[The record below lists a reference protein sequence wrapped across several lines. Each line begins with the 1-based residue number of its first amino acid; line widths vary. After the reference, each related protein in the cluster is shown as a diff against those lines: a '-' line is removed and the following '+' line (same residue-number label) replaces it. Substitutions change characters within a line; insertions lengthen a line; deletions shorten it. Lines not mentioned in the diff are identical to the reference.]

1 MANLAQDYRF
11 GLRRNDFAT
20 RVPGTLSHRLDV
32 TKMRQPDSSSRDVAI
47 RIERFNAGREPE
59 RLALKYR
66 EMCNS
71 PFSFFRGSA
80 HLFWEDL
87 DARKSALPDSPTIW
101 ACGDLHLENFGSYQ
115 GDNGLSYFDIN
126 DFDEAALAPSIWEL
140 SRFVTSVYVAAPTLG
155 FSRASANEL
164 VKLFLDAYRTALA
177 HGKAHLVERDTATG
191 MVKTLLE
198 QVKKRKRTR
207 LVESRT
213 NWKKR
218 RRRLRI
224 DGKHT
229 LPATDDQR
237 ADVTRWLGKFA
248 RSQPDPGFFK
258 ILDVARRVAGVG
270 SLGLDRYIVLVRGD
284 GGSDGNAIIDA
295 KWPAPSSLANFDRL
309 PQPTWKSEPD
319 RVVAV
324 QRRMQGTAP
333 ALLDAVTIGR
343 GGYVLRELQPSKD
356 RLTLREARGRPG
368 RLRSVI
374 STMAH
379 VTAWAQLRSGGR
391 QGSAVADDLIAF
403 ANDSGWQRPLV
414 DYGRL
419 YADKVERD
427 YEAFVTTQKER
438 K

>member
-1 MANLAQDYRF
+1 MVRSV
-11 GLRRNDFAT
+11 RIAT
-20 RVPGTLSHRLDV
+20 TISPRSVP
-32 TKMRQPDSSSRDVAI
+32 TKMRQPDSSSRDI
-47 RIERFNAGREPE
+47 PDRIERFNAGREPE

-66 EMCNS
+66 EMCKS

-87 DARKSALPDSPTIW
+87 AARKNALPSSPTVW
-101 ACGDLHLENFGSYQ
+101 ACGDLHLENFGSFQ
-115 GDNGLSYFDIN
+115 GDNGLSYFDLN
-126 DFDEAALAPSIWEL
+126 DFDEAALAPSNWEL
-140 SRFVTSVYVAAPTLG
+140 SRFVTSIYVAAPALG
-155 FSRASANEL
+155 FGRTDANGF
-164 VKLFLDAYRTALA
+164 VKLFLEAYRTALG

-198 QVKKRKRTR
+198 QVKKRKRTQ

-213 NWKKR
+213 SWKKGR
-218 RRRLRI
+218 RHLRI

-237 ADVTRWLGKFA
+237 ADVERWLGKFA
-248 RSQPDPGFFK
+248 RSQSDPKFFGV
-258 ILDVARRVAGVG
+258 LDVARRVAGVG
-270 SLGLDRYIVLVRGD
+270 SLGLERYVVLVRGD

-295 KWPAPSSLANFDRL
+295 KWPAPSSLATFERIR
-309 PQPTWKSEPD
+309 QPRWKCEPD
-319 RVVAV
+319 RVVAI

-333 ALLDAVTIGR
+333 ALLDAVKIGS

-356 RLTLREARGRPG
+356 RLTLKDAKGRPG

-379 VTAWAQLRSGGR
+379 VTAWAQLRSSGR

-403 ANDSGWQRPLV
+403 AEASAWQRSLV

-419 YADKVERD
+419 YAAQVERD
-427 YEAFVTTQKER
+427 FKVFVRTQRER
-438 K
+438 Q

>member
-1 MANLAQDYRF
+1 
-11 GLRRNDFAT
+11 
-20 RVPGTLSHRLDV
+20 
-32 TKMRQPDSSSRDVAI
+32 MRQPDSSSRDI
-47 RIERFNAGREPE
+47 PERIERFNAGREPE

-66 EMCNS
+66 EMCKS

-87 DARKSALPDSPTIW
+87 AARKAALPGSPTVW
-101 ACGDLHLENFGSYQ
+101 ACGDLHLENFGSFQ
-115 GDNGLSYFDIN
+115 GDNGLSYFDLN
-126 DFDEAALAPSIWEL
+126 DFDEAALAPSNWEL

-155 FSRASANEL
+155 FARANANEL
-164 VKLFLDAYRTALA
+164 VKLFLEAYRTALG

-198 QVKKRKRTR
+198 QVKKRKRTQ

-213 NWKKR
+213 SWKKG

-237 ADVTRWLGKFA
+237 AGVAHWLGKFA
-248 RSQPDPGFFK
+248 RSQADPKFFK

-270 SLGLDRYIVLVRGD
+270 SLGLDRYVVLVRGD
-284 GGSDGNAIIDA
+284 GGSGGNAIIDA
-295 KWPAPSSLANFDRL
+295 KWPAPSSLAKFERL
-309 PQPTWKSEPD
+309 RQPKWKSEPD

-333 ALLDAVTIGR
+333 ALLDSLKIGS

-356 RLTLREARGRPG
+356 RLTLKDARGRPE

-403 ANDSGWQRPLV
+403 AEASDWQRPLIN
-414 DYGRL
+414 YGRL
-419 YADKVERD
+419 YAAQVERD
-427 YEAFVTTQKER
+427 YKVFVSTQR
-438 K
+438 KRQ

>member
-1 MANLAQDYRF
+1 
-11 GLRRNDFAT
+11 
-20 RVPGTLSHRLDV
+20 
-32 TKMRQPDSSSRDVAI
+32 MRQPDSSSRDIAA

-59 RLALKYR
+59 RLALKYE
-66 EMCNS
+66 EMCKS

-87 DARKSALPDSPTIW
+87 DARKGALPDSPAVW

-126 DFDEAALAPSIWEL
+126 DFDEAALAPSNWEL
-140 SRFVTSVYVAAPTLG
+140 SRFVTSVYVAAPALG
-155 FSRASANEL
+155 FSRSNANEL
-164 VKLFLDAYRTALA
+164 VKLFLDAYRTALGR
-177 HGKAHLVERDTATG
+177 GKAHLVERDTATG
-191 MVKTLLE
+191 MVKALLE
-198 QVKKRKRTR
+198 QVKRRKRTR

-213 NWKKR
+213 TWKKD

-237 ADVTRWLGKFA
+237 AHVAQWLGKFA
-248 RSQPDPGFFK
+248 RSQSDPSFFK
-258 ILDVARRVAGVG
+258 ILDIACRVAGVG
-270 SLGLDRYIVLVRGD
+270 SLGLDRYVVLVRGD

-295 KWPAPSSLANFDRL
+295 KWPAPSSLAPFDRL
-309 PQPTWKSEPD
+309 PQPTWRSEPG
-319 RVVAV
+319 RVVTV
-324 QRRMQGTAP
+324 QQRMQGTTP
-333 ALLDAVTIGR
+333 ALLDAVKIGS

-356 RLTLREARGRPG
+356 RLTLKDARGRPR
-368 RLRSVI
+368 RLRSVV
-374 STMAH
+374 STMAR
-379 VTAWAQLRSGGR
+379 VTAWAQLRSSGR

-403 ANDSGWQRPLV
+403 ADDSGWQRPLI

-427 YEAFVTTQKER
+427 YKVFVSTQKER
-438 K
+438 Q